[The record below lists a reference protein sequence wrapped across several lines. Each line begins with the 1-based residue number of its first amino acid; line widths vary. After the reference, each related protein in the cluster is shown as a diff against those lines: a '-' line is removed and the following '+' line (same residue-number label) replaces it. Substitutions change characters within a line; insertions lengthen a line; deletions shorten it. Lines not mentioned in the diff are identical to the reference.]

1 MEWQQIVGF
10 YHTARLGSFT
20 KAARATFRTQSA
32 LSQQIKALED
42 ELDCRLFERIGTRR
56 LRITSAGETL
66 FRFAESVL
74 MGYEGLKEELAE
86 LKGLQKG
93 RLRIAAP
100 FTTLYHL
107 FPGPLREYNESFPGV
122 ELTVVDCPQSK
133 VVSLVKAG
141 DMDLGVALES
151 AVPGSLTGIRWK
163 KVHSVLLTPQD
174 HPLARVRRVT
184 LEQIARHP
192 LILPPQSGEY
202 SPRAGLDELFRK
214 KGLDYHVIMESSNV
228 ELSALYV
235 ETGLGI
241 SFATLAIDR
250 SGVRE
255 RNLAFIPLDHY
266 FSPKWISVVLRK
278 DKVLTPHKQAF
289 LDILFRAGEDRDP
302 GRWGGDSQ
310 R

>member
-1 MEWQQIVGF
+1 MDWQQILGF

-20 KAARATFRTQSA
+20 KAAEVTFRTQSA

-56 LRITSAGETL
+56 LRITSAGETF

-74 MGYEGLKEELAE
+74 MGYEGVKEELAA

-107 FPGPLREYNESFPGV
+107 FPGPLREYNESFPWV
-122 ELTVVDCPQSK
+122 ELTVADCPQSK

-141 DMDLGVALES
+141 DIDFGVALES
-151 AVPGSLTGIRWK
+151 VVPGNLACIRWK
-163 KVHSVLLTPQD
+163 KVHSVLLTPPD
-174 HPLARVRRVT
+174 HPLAGVKRLT
-184 LEQIARHP
+184 MEQIARHP
-192 LILPPQSGEY
+192 LILPPHSGEY
-202 SPRAGLDELFRK
+202 SARARLDELFQQE
-214 KGLDYHVIMESSNV
+214 GLEYHVIMESSNV
-228 ELSALYV
+228 ELSGLYV

-241 SFATLAIDR
+241 SFATLVKDQPGVKDR
-250 SGVRE
+250 D
-255 RNLAFIPLDHY
+255 LAFIPLDHY
-266 FSPKWISVVLRK
+266 FPPRWISVVLRK

-289 LDILFRAGEDRDP
+289 LDILFRSGQLP
-302 GRWGGDSQ
+302 
-310 R
+310 